1 MSTAGVSVGPAAPQT
16 NGLGSA
22 SNSQTQPSSTQ
33 QQQPPQSSPSQQT
46 TTATQ
51 PQTQTASAGASQS
64 QSQQQLVTQQ
74 QQLLQQNQPQQQQ
87 NAPKSPSASAS
98 RPQNA
103 RVVEL
108 LLTAQGVTSYEQ
120 RVPLLLLDFA
130 YRHTVAVLSDALH
143 LSADPYT
150 SHAGARPSA
159 ASGAAPVNVGDATV
173 SANAVQ
179 LAIASRLGFQFR
191 GGGGGGGAGAGGS
204 VGGGVGGVGTGAVAG
219 GAAGGGTGG
228 GAASKDWLMD
238 MARERNKVALPRV
251 TATEWGVRLPGERF
265 VLSGLSWSLRDVWS
279 GQIPADDASD
289 DDYDDMDED
298 GSTAGGGRGDA
309 MEGVETEDIGG
320 DGVEGGT
327 VDDIFGD
334 EQLEDEEDEEMVEA

>member
-191 GGGGGGGAGAGGS
+191 GGGGGGGA
-204 VGGGVGGVGTGAVAG
+204 
-219 GAAGGGTGG
+219 AAGGGTGG

>member
-1 MSTAGVSVGPAAPQT
+1 MSTAGVSVGAAAPQT

-33 QQQPPQSSPSQQT
+33 QQPLQSSPSQQT

-51 PQTQTASAGASQS
+51 PQTQTTSAGASQS
-64 QSQQQLVTQQ
+64 QQQQLVTQ

-87 NAPKSPSASAS
+87 QQNAPTSPSASAS

-150 SHAGARPSA
+150 SHAGVRPSA

-179 LAIASRLGFQFR
+179 LAIANRLGFQFR
-191 GGGGGGGAGAGGS
+191 GGGGGG
-204 VGGGVGGVGTGAVAG
+204 
-219 GAAGGGTGG
+219 GGGTGG

-334 EQLEDEEDEEMVEA
+334 EQLDDEEDEEMVEA